1 MRQRHSPMLERVPVN
16 LSDIDLYDPD
26 SYVDA
31 VPHEMFATLRREA
44 PVFWHPKPDDVG
56 FWCVTR
62 HADIVQVNRDAG
74 LFSSWEQSALIEVP
88 PPDALEM
95 SRLMMLNMDP
105 PQHTQLRKIV
115 NRGFTPKRI
124 RALME
129 VLEQRAALIVD
140 DIIDRGSCDF
150 VSEVAAELPLQ
161 AIAEFLGVP
170 QEDRRMIFD
179 WSNKLIG
186 FDDPEF
192 RTSEEQ
198 ATEAATQLY
207 AYAEGLAAERQ
218 ANPRDDIVT
227 ALVTAEVDGEALT
240 TNEFDLFF
248 LLLAVAGNE
257 TTRNAISHG
266 MLALIEH
273 PDQRQRLLED
283 PTLIDTTIEEILRW
297 ATPVMHFR
305 RTATSDLEL
314 HGQAIQAGDGVIMW
328 HMSANRD
335 EDVFDDPY
343 TFDIGREHN
352 PHTMHV
358 AFGGGGPHFCLGANL
373 ARAEMK
379 VMFEAILPRIPAME
393 LTAPPQRLRSNFIN
407 GIKEMPVGW

>member
-1 MRQRHSPMLERVPVN
+1 MVERVLVN
-16 LSDIDLYDPD
+16 LDDIDLYDPD
-26 SYVDA
+26 SYVEA

-44 PVFWHPKPDDVG
+44 PVFWHDKPGDVG
-56 FWCVTR
+56 FWCITR
-62 HADIVQVNRDAG
+62 HADVSAVNRDAT
-74 LFSSWEQSALIEVP
+74 LFSSWEKTALMEVP
-88 PPDALEM
+88 EPDALEM

-124 RALME
+124 RDLME
-129 VLEQRAALIVD
+129 VLERRAANIVD
-140 DIIDRGSCDF
+140 GIIDKGSCDF
-150 VSEVAAELPLQ
+150 VSDVAAELPLQ

-170 QEDRRMIFD
+170 QEDRRRIFD
-179 WSNKLIG
+179 WSNQLIG

-192 RTSEEQ
+192 RTSAEQ
-198 ATEAATQLY
+198 AQEAAAQLY
-207 AYAEGLAAERQ
+207 AYAEGLAAERR
-218 ANPRDDIVT
+218 ASPRDDIVT
-227 ALVTAEVDGEALT
+227 ALITAEVDGEALT

-273 PDQRQRLLED
+273 PDQRQRLLDD
-283 PTLIDTTIEEILRW
+283 PSLIDTAVEEILRW
-297 ATPVMHFR
+297 ASPVMHFR
-305 RTATSDLEL
+305 RTATRDTVI
-314 HGQAIQAGDGVIMW
+314 HDQVIKAGDGVIMW

-335 EDVFDDPY
+335 EDVFDDPFR
-343 TFDIGREHN
+343 FDVGREHN

-373 ARAEMK
+373 ARAEIK
-379 VMFEAILPRIPAME
+379 VMFEALLPRLPRIELAGPAR
-393 LTAPPQRLRSNFIN
+393 RLRSNFIN
-407 GIKEMPVGW
+407 GIKEMPVSW